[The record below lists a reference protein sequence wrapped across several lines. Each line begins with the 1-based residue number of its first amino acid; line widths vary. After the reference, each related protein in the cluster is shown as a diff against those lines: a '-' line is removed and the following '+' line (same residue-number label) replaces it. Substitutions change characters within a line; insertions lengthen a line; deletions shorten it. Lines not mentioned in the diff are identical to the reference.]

1 MKRSFSLIISF
12 AVAALLLVAC
22 NSDDNLSIDKTEVG
36 KIDKSKY
43 TTLTTVNDGMTRSH
57 YIINHTLNNGADVW
71 WQPGD
76 KLWLYILDNLRIG
89 SVTSNLTTG
98 SPTAEFY
105 FTYDFDQP
113 QYKVNYLGN
122 QNSAD
127 GYFVT
132 FGEYQWQYPPNNTD
146 HLQYNGDCAEGTA
159 TRIVQGQ
166 YTVRMH
172 RLPAYLCI
180 MPYCSDPDL
189 RTGAILKSVTI
200 TADNALRGKFDVGRY
215 GLFDRTHAQG
225 LGNNINMVLNGGN
238 GFSVDNATEDQNR
251 NAIFTVMLPGWH
263 VLTLTFDFTSPK
275 IPGQTLRAVKTLNN
289 IDYHP
294 NTMTDIVADVA
305 NYYNADNNL
314 IGDGGTIAFSKKQTG
329 VTVRTHKNWETL
341 FNKESK

>member
-12 AVAALLLVAC
+12 AVAVLLFVAC
-22 NSDDNLSIDKTEVG
+22 SSDDNLPVDKTEVG

-89 SVTSNLTTG
+89 SVTSNLTAV
-98 SPTAEFY
+98 SSTAEFY

-238 GFSVDNATEDQNR
+238 GFSVDNATMDQAK
-251 NAIFTVMLPGWH
+251 NAVYVVMLPGWH
-263 VLTLTFDFTSPK
+263 NLTIEFYYTSPK
-275 IPGQTLRAVKTLNN
+275 FPGQTLCARKN
-289 IDYHP
+289 IGNREYKA
-294 NTMTDIVADVA
+294 NSMTDIVADIA
-305 NYYNADNNL
+305 NYYDADHQHINAGDN
-314 IGDGGTIAFSKKQTG
+314 IATAKRYVGLQII
-329 VTVRTHKNWETL
+329 E
-341 FNKESK
+341 NKDWK

>member
-89 SVTSNLTTG
+89 SVTSNLTAV
-98 SPTAEFY
+98 SSTAEFY

-122 QNSAD
+122 QNSTD

-146 HLQYNGDCAEGTA
+146 HLQNVGDCAEGTA

-180 MPYCSDPDL
+180 MPYCSDESI
-189 RTGAILKSVTI
+189 RNGAMLKMVRIYSNNAI
-200 TADNALRGKFDVGRY
+200 TGKFDIAMH
-215 GLFDRTHAQG
+215 GLDTSFGSDLGTYIESG
-225 LGNNINMVLNGGN
+225 LGVGNAGFPVNNAAINKPL
-238 GFSVDNATEDQNR
+238 
-251 NAIFTVMLPGWH
+251 NAIFIVLVPGIH
-263 VLTLTFDFTSPK
+263 NLVLEMNITTSKGDF
-275 IPGQTLRAVKTLNN
+275 RAVRVLGNY
-289 IDYHP
+289 DYKP
-294 NTMTDIVADVA
+294 NTMTNIVADVA
-305 NYYNADNNL
+305 NYYNSNNEN
-314 IGDGGTIAFSKKQTG
+314 IGAGGSVATAKKGTG
-329 VTVRTHKNWETL
+329 VEVETDKQWDGS
-341 FNKESK
+341 FNQ

>member
-22 NSDDNLSIDKTEVG
+22 NSDDNLPVDKTEVG

-89 SVTSNLTTG
+89 SVTSNLTAV
-98 SPTAEFY
+98 SSTAEFY

-238 GFSVDNATEDQNR
+238 GFSVDNATMDQAK
-251 NAIFTVMLPGWH
+251 NAVYVVMLPGWH
-263 VLTLTFDFTSPK
+263 NLTIEFYYTSPK
-275 IPGQTLRAVKTLNN
+275 FPGQTLCARKN
-289 IDYHP
+289 IGNREYKA
-294 NTMTDIVADVA
+294 NSMTDIVADIA
-305 NYYNADNNL
+305 NYYDADHQHINAGDN
-314 IGDGGTIAFSKKQTG
+314 IATAKRYVVLQII
-329 VTVRTHKNWETL
+329 E
-341 FNKESK
+341 NKDWK

>member
-22 NSDDNLSIDKTEVG
+22 NSDDNLPVDKTEVG

-238 GFSVDNATEDQNR
+238 GFSVDNATMDQAK
-251 NAIFTVMLPGWH
+251 NAVYVVMLPGWH
-263 VLTLTFDFTSPK
+263 NLTIEFYYTSPK
-275 IPGQTLRAVKTLNN
+275 FPGQTLCARKN
-289 IDYHP
+289 IGNREYKA
-294 NTMTDIVADVA
+294 NSMTDIVADIA
-305 NYYNADNNL
+305 NYYDADHQHINAGDN
-314 IGDGGTIAFSKKQTG
+314 IATAKRYVGLQII
-329 VTVRTHKNWETL
+329 E
-341 FNKESK
+341 NKDWK